1 MAPAVQPHRPLTRAL
16 SPPRQPSIRCG
27 FLFVYVNLILAY
39 LGASALPSA
48 ARACADGFLARLSRA
63 AGQASKMITDGE
75 GVISN
80 LFYQT
85 IPGPANGALFWVVW
99 CAPRLLP
106 LGAQAT

>member
-1 MAPAVQPHRPLTRAL
+1 
-16 SPPRQPSIRCG
+16 
-27 FLFVYVNLILAY
+27 
-39 LGASALPSA
+39 
-48 ARACADGFLARLSRA
+48 
-63 AGQASKMITDGE
+63 MITDGE